1 MSATS
6 GLWGKAAK
14 GALAG
19 CCALAM
25 LVTMGACG
33 TTDANDK
40 PAANTKGAD
49 LSQVKKD
56 AKIAAMLPE
65 SVSKDGKFTVGVSPD
80 FAPAEFLDTD
90 GKTPIGYDMD
100 FGKAISKVFGLKFEP
115 VSAVFDSIMPSI
127 GSKFDVGLS
136 GFTVDPS
143 RKDAG
148 EFVSF
153 LKEGS
158 SYTVK
163 KGNPKNVKVD
173 DLCGHSVA
181 VQSGVSQEQT
191 VKKANQQCVAQGK
204 KPIDI
209 QSMKQ
214 QTSVT
219 TAVATGKADAFCA
232 DTPIAGYAVKENG
245 DALQLIGKS
254 FDETTEAVVVP
265 KGDMQTAKAVQA
277 ALQKLMDDGTYTKIL
292 KAWGNQ
298 TSAMSQARIETFDEG
313 KQE

>member
-1 MSATS
+1 MSGTLS
-6 GLWGKAAK
+6 KAIK

-33 TTDANDK
+33 TTDESDK
-40 PAANTKGAD
+40 SAAQTKGAD
-49 LSQVKKD
+49 LSSVKKD
-56 AKIAAMLPE
+56 PRIAAMLPE
-65 SVSKDGKFTVGVSPD
+65 SVTKDGKFTVGVSPD

-100 FGKAISKVFGLKFEP
+100 FAKALAQVFGLKFEP
-115 VSAVFDSIMPSI
+115 VASVFDSIMPSI
-127 GSKFDVGLS
+127 GSKYDVGIS

-153 LKEGS
+153 LKEGA
-158 SYTVK
+158 SYTVQ
-163 KGNPKNVKVD
+163 KGNPKHVKID
-173 DLCGHSVA
+173 DLCGDTVA
-181 VQSGVSQEQT
+181 VQTGVSEEQT
-191 VKKANQQCVAQGK
+191 VKTANQQCVAQGK

-232 DTPIAGYAVKENG
+232 DTPISGYAVKENS
-245 DALQLIGKS
+245 DSLQLLGKS

-265 KGDMQTAKAVQA
+265 KGDMQTANAVKAA
-277 ALQKLMDDGTYTKIL
+277 MQKLMDDGTYMKIL
-292 KAWGNQ
+292 KNWGNQ
-298 TSAMSQARIETFDEG
+298 TSAMSQAKIETFDEN
-313 KQE
+313 KQ